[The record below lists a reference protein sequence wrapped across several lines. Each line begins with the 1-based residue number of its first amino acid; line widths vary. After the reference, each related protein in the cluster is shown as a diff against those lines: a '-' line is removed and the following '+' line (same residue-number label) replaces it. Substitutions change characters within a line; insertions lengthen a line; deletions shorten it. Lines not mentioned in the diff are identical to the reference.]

1 MMDQTVVIHSGG
13 DGGGTG
19 QTASGAMAP
28 WCELTGVMP
37 SMCQGPPLRVRIGSK
52 ESGDEGD
59 SHPRQVEVRGSV

>member
-19 QTASGAMAP
+19 QTASGAMTP

-37 SMCQGPPLRVRIGSK
+37 SMC
-52 ESGDEGD
+52 
-59 SHPRQVEVRGSV
+59 